1 MRILFVIDGLPGGGA
16 EKVVL
21 TLAAQFLRDGDRVSL
36 ISLRDVCEYPL
47 PEGLDYQVVAD
58 RCRKPWRKLTE
69 LSRRARQLDAAVVR
83 AEQQGQ
89 FDLVL
94 SNLHKTDRIVA
105 RSRAL
110 RERNVWFC
118 LHGVFSASYLGH
130 RTGFDRQ
137 LDAAVVRAEQQGQF
151 DLVLSNL
158 HKTDRIVARSRAL
171 RERNVWF
178 CLHGVFSASYLG
190 HRTGFDRWMKQQK
203 IKRIYQGRNVVT
215 VSDAVGRD
223 LVEEFALRPAQLKT
237 IYNPFDIAA
246 LRAEAEADSE
256 RPDGDYLIHVGRFHP
271 GKRHDRLLEAYAQ
284 SGIDAPLVLL
294 GQGKPEQEQRLRQLA
309 KTLHIDDRVWFKGFQ
324 KNPLPW
330 IKGARMLVL
339 SSDSEGFGNVVVE
352 ALLLHTPVAS
362 TRCPGGVTEIL
373 TGELARGLAD
383 LTSPALAQT
392 MQSIYHNPPAIDDAA
407 LEKFSVVSICQQYRQ
422 LQRT

>member
-1 MRILFVIDGLPGGGA
+1 
-16 EKVVL
+16 
-21 TLAAQFLRDGDRVSL
+21 
-36 ISLRDVCEYPL
+36 
-47 PEGLDYQVVAD
+47 
-58 RCRKPWRKLTE
+58 
-69 LSRRARQLDAAVVR
+69 
-83 AEQQGQ
+83 
-89 FDLVL
+89 
-94 SNLHKTDRIVA
+94 
-105 RSRAL
+105 
-110 RERNVWFC
+110 
-118 LHGVFSASYLGH
+118 
-130 RTGFDRQ
+130 
-137 LDAAVVRAEQQGQF
+137 
-151 DLVLSNL
+151 
-158 HKTDRIVARSRAL
+158 
-171 RERNVWF
+171 
-178 CLHGVFSASYLG
+178 
-190 HRTGFDRWMKQQK
+190 MKQQK
-203 IKRIYQGRNVVT
+203 IKRIYQGRNVVA

-223 LVEEFALRPAQLKT
+223 LVEAFALRPAQLKT

-309 KTLHIDDRVWFKGFQ
+309 KTLEIEDRVWFKGFQ

>member
-130 RTGFDRQ
+130 RTGFDR
-137 LDAAVVRAEQQGQF
+137 
-151 DLVLSNL
+151 
-158 HKTDRIVARSRAL
+158 
-171 RERNVWF
+171 
-178 CLHGVFSASYLG
+178 
-190 HRTGFDRWMKQQK
+190 WMKQQK

-215 VSDAVGRD
+215 VSDAVG
-223 LVEEFALRPAQLKT
+223 
-237 IYNPFDIAA
+237 
-246 LRAEAEADSE
+246 
-256 RPDGDYLIHVGRFHP
+256 
-271 GKRHDRLLEAYAQ
+271 
-284 SGIDAPLVLL
+284 
-294 GQGKPEQEQRLRQLA
+294 
-309 KTLHIDDRVWFKGFQ
+309 
-324 KNPLPW
+324 
-330 IKGARMLVL
+330 
-339 SSDSEGFGNVVVE
+339 
-352 ALLLHTPVAS
+352 
-362 TRCPGGVTEIL
+362 
-373 TGELARGLAD
+373 
-383 LTSPALAQT
+383 
-392 MQSIYHNPPAIDDAA
+392 
-407 LEKFSVVSICQQYRQ
+407 
-422 LQRT
+422 

>member
-21 TLAAQFLRDGDRVSL
+21 TLAEHFLRQGERVSL
-36 ISLRDVCEYPL
+36 FSLRDVCDYPL
-47 PEGLDYQVVAD
+47 PEGLDYRVISD

-69 LSRRARQLDAAVVR
+69 LSRRAGQLDAAI
-83 AEQQGQ
+83 AESELQGN

-110 RERNVWFC
+110 AQRNVWFC
-118 LHGVFSASYLGH
+118 LHGVFS
-130 RTGFDRQ
+130 T
-137 LDAAVVRAEQQGQF
+137 
-151 DLVLSNL
+151 
-158 HKTDRIVARSRAL
+158 
-171 RERNVWF
+171 
-178 CLHGVFSASYLG
+178 SYLG

-203 IKRIYQGRNVVT
+203 IKRVYQGRNVVT
-215 VSDAVGRD
+215 VSDAVGED
-223 LVEEFALRPAQLKT
+223 LVSQFAIRPAQLKT

-246 LRAEAEADSE
+246 LLAGAELPGEQPA
-256 RPDGDYLIHVGRFHP
+256 GDYIIHVGRFHP
-271 GKRHDRLLEAYAQ
+271 GKRHDRLIEAYAQ
-284 SGIDAPLVLL
+284 SGIQAPLVLL

-309 KTLHIDDRVWFKGFQ
+309 ERLQVGDRVLFKGFH

-330 IKGARMLVL
+330 IKHARMLVL
-339 SSDSEGFGNVVVE
+339 SSDSEGFGNVIVE
-352 ALLLHTPVAS
+352 ALLLNTPVAS

-383 LTSPALAQT
+383 LNGPALAQT
-392 MQSIYHNPPAIDDAA
+392 MQSIYHNPPVIEQSA
-407 LEKFSVVSICQQYRQ
+407 LEKFSVDTICQQYRQ
-422 LQRT
+422 LRRA

>member
-130 RTGFDRQ
+130 RTGFDR
-137 LDAAVVRAEQQGQF
+137 
-151 DLVLSNL
+151 
-158 HKTDRIVARSRAL
+158 
-171 RERNVWF
+171 
-178 CLHGVFSASYLG
+178 
-190 HRTGFDRWMKQQK
+190 WMKQQK

-237 IYNPFDIAA
+237 IYNPFDITA
-246 LRAEAEADSE
+246 LRAGAEADSE

-294 GQGKPEQEQRLRQLA
+294 GGENRSKSSACASWPKRLRL
-309 KTLHIDDRVWFKGFQ
+309 KTGCGSKAFRKTPYRGSKAHGCWF
-324 KNPLPW
+324 
-330 IKGARMLVL
+330 
-339 SSDSEGFGNVVVE
+339 
-352 ALLLHTPVAS
+352 
-362 TRCPGGVTEIL
+362 
-373 TGELARGLAD
+373 
-383 LTSPALAQT
+383 
-392 MQSIYHNPPAIDDAA
+392 
-407 LEKFSVVSICQQYRQ
+407 
-422 LQRT
+422 

>member
-69 LSRRARQLDAAVVR
+69 LSRRARQLDAAVIR

-105 RSRAL
+105 HSRAL

-118 LHGVFSASYLGH
+118 LHGVFS
-130 RTGFDRQ
+130 
-137 LDAAVVRAEQQGQF
+137 V
-151 DLVLSNL
+151 
-158 HKTDRIVARSRAL
+158 
-171 RERNVWF
+171 
-178 CLHGVFSASYLG
+178 SYLG

-203 IKRIYQGRNVVT
+203 IKRIYQGRNVVA

-223 LVEEFALRPAQLKT
+223 LVEAFALRPAQLKT
-237 IYNPFDIAA
+237 IYNPFDIAT

-256 RPDGDYLIHVGRFHP
+256 RPAGDYLIHVGRFHP

-309 KTLHIDDRVWFKGFQ
+309 KTLQVDDRVWFKGFQ

-392 MQSIYHNPPAIDDAA
+392 MQSIYHNPPTIDDAA

>member
-1 MRILFVIDGLPGGGA
+1 M
-16 EKVVL
+16 
-21 TLAAQFLRDGDRVSL
+21 
-36 ISLRDVCEYPL
+36 
-47 PEGLDYQVVAD
+47 
-58 RCRKPWRKLTE
+58 
-69 LSRRARQLDAAVVR
+69 
-83 AEQQGQ
+83 
-89 FDLVL
+89 
-94 SNLHKTDRIVA
+94 
-105 RSRAL
+105 
-110 RERNVWFC
+110 
-118 LHGVFSASYLGH
+118 
-130 RTGFDRQ
+130 
-137 LDAAVVRAEQQGQF
+137 
-151 DLVLSNL
+151 
-158 HKTDRIVARSRAL
+158 
-171 RERNVWF
+171 
-178 CLHGVFSASYLG
+178 
-190 HRTGFDRWMKQQK
+190 
-203 IKRIYQGRNVVT
+203 VT

-237 IYNPFDIAA
+237 IYNPFDITA

-362 TRCPGGVTEIL
+362 TRCPG
-373 TGELARGLAD
+373 
-383 LTSPALAQT
+383 PA
-392 MQSIYHNPPAIDDAA
+392 
-407 LEKFSVVSICQQYRQ
+407 
-422 LQRT
+422 